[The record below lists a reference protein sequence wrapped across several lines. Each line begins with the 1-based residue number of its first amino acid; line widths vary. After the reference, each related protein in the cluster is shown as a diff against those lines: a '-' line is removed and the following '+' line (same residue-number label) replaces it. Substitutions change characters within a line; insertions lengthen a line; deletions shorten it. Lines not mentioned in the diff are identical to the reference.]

1 MPELHQM
8 FNRQRKYIVYVLSIY
23 VLGWGFTAHK
33 SVFLGLIL
41 GTSLSFFMHW
51 GMAKRVTKF
60 GDAVLAGKKVRSLG
74 TTSRMA
80 AAALGVIIA
89 TRFPETF
96 HLLSLIIGLMTTYI
110 VIMIDYFFST
120 FKTNK

>member
-8 FNRQRKYIVYVLSIY
+8 FNRQRKYILYLLAVY
-23 VLGWGFTAHK
+23 VLGWGFTDHK
-33 SVFLGLIL
+33 SVFLGLAL
-41 GTSLSFFMHW
+41 GTALSLYMHW
-51 GMAKRVTKF
+51 GMTKRVDKF
-60 GDAVLAGKKVRSLG
+60 GEAVVAGKKVRSLG

-80 AAALGVIIA
+80 AAALGVIIV

-120 FKTNK
+120 IKTNK